1 MDEIQNS
8 NGFQGASLA
17 PRTTAL
23 PDSRVLDI
31 GPEKVP
37 SLFDYWQIILKH
49 RWLLISTLLIV
60 FSIVAVGTLK
70 QKPSFQGSIL
80 VEIDPDPPSVV
91 NFKEILQVA
100 SADVESYRE
109 TQYRVLE
116 SRSLAESVVKD
127 LELYRLPEFY
137 RSRRLFGLFESDPA
151 RIPSPTEDL
160 DPSSEAFNNSIANF
174 MNSMSVGPVRR
185 SNLVERSEEHTSE
198 LQSR

>member
-1 MDEIQNS
+1 M
-8 NGFQGASLA
+8 
-17 PRTTAL
+17 
-23 PDSRVLDI
+23 
-31 GPEKVP
+31 
-37 SLFDYWQIILKH
+37 
-49 RWLLISTLLIV
+49 
-60 FSIVAVGTLK
+60 GTLK

-185 SNLVERSEEHTSE
+185 SNLVEISFYSNDPKLAAFAATAGSSASVRICRSNGTPLSRPLNGFRAVLTS
-198 LQSR
+198 